1 MVGLGAAVAVV
12 LAAAGCGSLSMST
25 SAPRRVVIGAD
36 LSLSG
41 PDADVG
47 AVLRDGLKLAVR
59 RLNDRHAITGAQ
71 IVLSVR
77 DNRSDPTTSADN
89 IKQFQRDSDLAA
101 AVTGPCDDCLARTAP
116 LIRAGQL
123 PVVSLAPAD
132 LPAGTAGP
140 GSPLFKLAPNAADD
154 AATLVELLAARHVRH
169 AAVIADTD
177 GYDTA
182 AVTALKRAAAVRHLD
197 LDDPVPTAGGARDA
211 ARQALSAG
219 DAQFGD
225 AQYGGTGNGQPD
237 AVVVAAGADS
247 APEIV
252 AALHAEGFDGTVA
265 LGAAAAGPLFL
276 PDRRLSGCYL
286 VFPQILAMDDQ
297 VASTPEKAAQKQWF
311 DDYST
316 AYGGYSAMSGFAAD
330 AMQALA
336 TAVGTAGTDQRKLAA
351 AIETT
356 QFDGMSGPVRYT
368 PDDHSGL
375 TPQGLEILQADSSR
389 WHLAS

>member
-1 MVGLGAAVAVV
+1 MKRRMVGLGAALAVV
-12 LAAAGCGSLSMST
+12 LAAAGCGSMSMTAS
-25 SAPRRVVIGAD
+25 SPRRIVIGAD

-41 PDADVG
+41 PQSDVG
-47 AVLRDGLKLAVR
+47 AVLRDALKLEAS
-59 RLNDRHAITGAQ
+59 RLNKRHAIPGAQ

-77 DNRSDPTTSADN
+77 DNRSDPVTSADN

-116 LIRAGQL
+116 LIHAGQL
-123 PVVSLAPAD
+123 PVVSLSAAN
-132 LPAGTAGP
+132 LPAGTAGS

-154 AATLVELLAARHVRH
+154 AATLVELLVARHVKH
-169 AAVIADTD
+169 AAVIADND
-177 GYDTA
+177 AYDTA
-182 AVTALKRAAAVRHLD
+182 AVAALQRAASVRGVELD
-197 LDDPVPTAGGARDA
+197 APVSSAGSVSDL
-211 ARQALSAG
+211 ARQALSGG
-219 DAQFGD
+219 DDGQFTD
-225 AQYGGTGNGQPD
+225 TTPD
-237 AVVVAAGADS
+237 AVVVASQADRAS
-247 APEIV
+247 AVV
-252 AALHAEGFDGTVA
+252 AALRKEKYPKTVV
-265 LGAAAAGPLFL
+265 LGAVAAGPLFL

-286 VFPQILAMDDQ
+286 VFPPILAMDDQ

-316 AYGGYSAMSGFAAD
+316 AYGQYSAMSGFAAD

-336 TAVGTAGTDQRKLAA
+336 TAIGTVGTDQTKLAG

-375 TPQGLEILQADSSR
+375 TPQGLEVLQADFSR
-389 WHLAS
+389 WHLAG